1 MNTTKLVRV
10 RNLPDRPAPG
20 VKLYC
25 PHCAGEYS
33 ATRGDYFMAS
43 PDTVMSCC
51 EAPMLLV
58 RETRRLVMV

>member
-10 RNLPDRPAPG
+10 RNLPERPAYG

-25 PHCAGEYS
+25 PHCQGEYS

-43 PDTVMSCC
+43 PDMVMECC

-58 RETRRLVMV
+58 RERRTLVQV